1 MEMLRLLVVTVVV
14 DQVGPEMEVLIQP
27 WTVSHGV
34 RYSEKQEVES
44 MVPAWSPWRR
54 ERGGE
59 TSIAQ
64 WCSGDF
70 LRVVLGC
77 YGSIKVAMNQGLHM
91 VQTPASFLFSCSC
104 LSAVP

>member
-14 DQVGPEMEVLIQP
+14 DQVEPETEVLIQL
-27 WTVSHGV
+27 WTISHGV
-34 RYSEKQEVES
+34 RCSEKQEVEI
-44 MVPAWSPWRR
+44 MVPAWPPWQR

-59 TSIAQ
+59 SGIAQ
-64 WCSGDF
+64 RCSGDF

-77 YGSIKVAMNQGLHM
+77 CGSIKVAMNQGLHM
-91 VQTPASFLFSCSC
+91 VQTLASSLFSCSC